1 MTRPTFTKEEFL
13 RRLRAGLVG
22 LPTTTAAEIVSDYET
37 HFDDGIAAG
46 RSEAEVAAAL
56 GDPDRLARE
65 LRAEA
70 GAQRWHQEKNP
81 SAAAAAVF
89 AVLGLGAIDILILLP
104 ILMGVIGTLFGFFIA
119 AIALF
124 FSGGAVMVA
133 GPFAAPPGG
142 PLAAILFGLGLMA
155 AATVI
160 GALLAIV
167 SIWLVNGL
175 VWFARLHYR
184 LLKPALEPTHS
195 NTTSGAVA

>member
-1 MTRPTFTKEEFL
+1 MTRAEFL
-13 RRLRAGLVG
+13 SRLKRGLVG

-46 RSEAEVAAAL
+46 RTEAEVATAL

-65 LRAEA
+65 LVAEA

-124 FSGGAVMVA
+124 FAGGAVMVA
-133 GPFAAPPGG
+133 GPFAVPPGG
-142 PLAAILFGLGLMA
+142 PFAAILFGLGLMA
-155 AATVI
+155 IATTI

-184 LLKPALEPTHS
+184 LLKPALDPSTPS
-195 NTTSGAVA
+195 TSGASA